1 MYCIQEILYSPS
13 FLVVLGK
20 IKFFKCTKF
29 SNKSLVLTL
38 QHCHPV
44 FQAPYILFFLSPAFT
59 SCFPET
65 YIHVGA
71 WRELAC
77 HKRHFFTHPPR
88 FLMPGT
94 WCPIY
99 LCVCV
104 SVLFVEFLTWVEGDL
119 GFLVCYI
126 YTQLF
131 FVMQETAMC
140 FPPVFHETYLSFLSL
155 LIWHCLATQ
164 VRLAWT
170 AGQGT
175 RVHTQHGWM
184 AFGVRKKPEEIR
196 M

>member
-59 SCFPET
+59 SCFL
-65 YIHVGA
+65 G
-71 WRELAC
+71 WRVIWGSWYA
-77 HKRHFFTHPPR
+77 
-88 FLMPGT
+88 
-94 WCPIY
+94 
-99 LCVCV
+99 
-104 SVLFVEFLTWVEGDL
+104 
-119 GFLVCYI
+119 
-126 YTQLF
+126 
-131 FVMQETAMC
+131 
-140 FPPVFHETYLSFLSL
+140 VFHETYLSFLSL

-164 VRLAWT
+164 GRLAWT